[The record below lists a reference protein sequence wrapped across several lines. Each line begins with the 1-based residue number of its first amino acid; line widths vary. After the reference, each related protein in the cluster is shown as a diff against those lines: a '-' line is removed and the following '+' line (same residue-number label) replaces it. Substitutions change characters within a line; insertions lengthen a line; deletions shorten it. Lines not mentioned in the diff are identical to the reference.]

1 MTLTSSKIK
10 YREIVVSS
18 QAIAGSPLMDP
29 EALTRIA
36 LDAIVGGAG
45 VLRLAGA
52 ETIAF
57 ASTRVNVPIIGLI
70 KTNRVGYEP
79 RITTTSQEIQQ
90 LKEAGAQIVAIDAT
104 NRKRPEALETLFK
117 TAADNELEIF
127 ADIATLEEAKQSLD
141 LGATYIATTMSGYTD
156 ARRLTEGPDFEL
168 LEGVIALGAKAVLE
182 GRVSTSAHIQQA
194 LDLGAHSVV
203 IGRAITSPQT
213 ILRGIL
219 EGVKK

>member
-1 MTLTSSKIK
+1 MTLTSSRIK
-10 YREIVVSS
+10 YHDIVVSS
-18 QAIAGSPLMDP
+18 QAIVGSPLMDP
-29 EALTRIA
+29 EALTRIG
-36 LDAIVGGAG
+36 LDAIVGGARA
-45 VLRLAGA
+45 LRLAGA

-57 ASTRVNVPIIGLI
+57 ASTRVSVPIIGLI

-90 LKEAGAQIVAIDAT
+90 LKEAGAHIVAIDAT

-213 ILRGIL
+213 ILRSIL